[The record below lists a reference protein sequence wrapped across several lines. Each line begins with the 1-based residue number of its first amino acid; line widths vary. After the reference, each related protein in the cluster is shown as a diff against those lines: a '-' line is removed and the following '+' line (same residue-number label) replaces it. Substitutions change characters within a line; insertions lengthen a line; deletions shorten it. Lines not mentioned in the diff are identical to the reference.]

1 MKRTI
6 SLLVAIIFSVTILKA
21 QSVTDAIKLMQ
32 YAKNK
37 SAKEMLQKLYVANDK
52 DANTIYW
59 LGQSMIALDDIN
71 GAKSLY
77 QNSLQAGVN
86 DGLLYIGM
94 AHVDLLEGGDWNSA
108 MQKFESA
115 ITTTAETRGKNKGKA
130 PVAIYNAIGRANCIG
145 HLVKDGSSKFGNA
158 DYAIEKL
165 KIAKDI
171 DVTNTDCLIYMGLCY
186 RKMGGEFGGEA
197 QKAYTEALSRN
208 PNLPQANFLLG
219 KIYLSQ
225 QNKPFMEQYF
235 NAALANDI
243 AYAPVYLDYYN
254 YYSNRD
260 VTVAKENIEKYLQY
274 ADKDCNN
281 DYFYADYLFRAGN
294 YQASLTKAKEL
305 ENGDCKMRV
314 PILFAYN
321 YDRTNDSV
329 QAKANIEKFF
339 ATATPDKIL
348 QSDYDI
354 AIKVLSRFEGSE
366 QQAVDYIYK
375 LIEMD
380 NSKPTQI
387 QYLSQ
392 AADLFAKAKNYTEQI
407 KIIQKI
413 ADIRGA
419 INESDYYKMSNA
431 AQSAKDFPQLLE
443 IAKKY
448 IAAFPD
454 KPQPASFYRKAAIS
468 LDADSTKGLAI
479 QPLTDL
485 NLILEKD
492 IEKNRKTLFN
502 NYYYMLVVYGDKM
515 KDYPKAIE
523 VLDKML
529 LLYPTAGEEND
540 FVVKQKANMQLMMNK
555 PTKNS
560 TTPKTTKPAAKPAKS
575 TGVVKPTA
583 KPKDVKK
590 K

>member
-77 QNSLQAGVN
+77 QKSLQAGVN

-529 LLYPTAGEEND
+529 MLYPTAGEEND

-575 TGVVKPTA
+575 TGAAKPTA

>member
-77 QNSLQAGVN
+77 QKSLQAGVN

-413 ADIRGA
+413 ADIRGT
-419 INESDYYKMSNA
+419 ISESDYYKMSNA

-529 LLYPTAGEEND
+529 MLYPTAGEEND

-575 TGVVKPTA
+575 TGAAKPTA